1 MFMHTFMNDDNFNS
15 SKDKEFLQNQLKL
28 EEEIIPI
35 DFDIVEKATHTNLA
49 GMNSPDTLMESVNTI
64 TETYERFG
72 KEYGI
77 DIKYDVH
84 SVSSTF
90 KSLLSSNSEMVFKVY
105 LAKSFSKIR
114 LAVFNKILISI
125 TTLVDR
131 ITQQDILESDNIEL
145 SVGLVEKLMDMME
158 KINRIYEE
166 VEIKSADTVL
176 KQVSK
181 NLSISDEGNKSELSS
196 SEVLK
201 LLKQLK
207 QAP

>member
-1 MFMHTFMNDDNFNS
+1 MKTKNFNS
-15 SKDKEFLQNQLKL
+15 SEDKEFLRRELEKNKN
-28 EEEIIPI
+28 EEEILPI
-35 DFDIVEKATHTNLA
+35 DFSVVEKLDDPDLDVANV
-49 GMNSPDTLMESVNTI
+49 PDTLIESVDNI
-64 TETYERFG
+64 TDMYNRFG
-72 KEYGI
+72 EEYGI

-90 KSLLSSNSEMVFKVY
+90 KSILSSNSELVFKVY
-105 LAKSFSKIR
+105 LAKSFSKVR
-114 LAVFNKILISI
+114 LSIFNKILISI

-131 ITQQDILESDNIEL
+131 ITQKDILESDNIEL

-181 NLSISDEGNKSELSS
+181 NIKIADSSSNQSELSS
-196 SEVLK
+196 SEVLRV
-201 LLKQLK
+201 LKQLK
-207 QAP
+207 QSK

>member
-1 MFMHTFMNDDNFNS
+1 MNEDNFNS
-15 SKDKEFLQNQLKL
+15 PEDKEYLKTQM
-28 EEEIIPI
+28 EQEGEIIPI
-35 DFDIVEKATHTNLA
+35 DFSIVEKSTVTDMSGLQD
-49 GMNSPDTLMESVNTI
+49 PDTLIESVNNI

-72 KEYGI
+72 REYGI

-90 KSLLSSNSEMVFKVY
+90 KSILSSNSEMVFKVY
-105 LAKSFSKIR
+105 LAKSFSKVR

-131 ITQQDILESDNIEL
+131 ITQKEILESDNIEL

-158 KINRIYEE
+158 KLNRIYEE

-181 NLSISDEGNKSELSS
+181 NISISNEGSASELSS
-196 SEVLK
+196 EEVLK
-201 LLKQLK
+201 ILKQLK
-207 QAP
+207 Q